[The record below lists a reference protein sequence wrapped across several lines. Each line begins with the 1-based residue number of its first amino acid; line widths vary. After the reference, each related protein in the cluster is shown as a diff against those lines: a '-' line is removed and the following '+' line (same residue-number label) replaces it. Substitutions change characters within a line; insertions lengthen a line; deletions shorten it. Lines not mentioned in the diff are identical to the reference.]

1 LQICRNHRTLRSFG
15 EVTGRGNGNE
25 VEGWTMAATAALKA
39 RPQTQRNADRRSVRT
54 RTIPEQI
61 ADHVAIAIIKGEFRD
76 GEHLPEQKIAA
87 LFDVSHGPVRE
98 AIRTLSKRGLVE
110 FRPRRGAFVIGVTID
125 AIADIFNIRAV
136 LLGLAAHSF
145 AKLPVKQRPMA
156 ELNERMA
163 QIRTLV
169 SSRGVDPETFA
180 QALGRLG
187 RAIFDGCGNAHL
199 TRILREEAA
208 GSVWG
213 YLWREHTLDFLI
225 QKRRTTAAADW
236 AEIVAAIAAGDGKRA
251 SQFTRKALFDSR
263 DAAIDTLQQLRG
275 ETVSPSRFV
284 RE

>member
-1 LQICRNHRTLRSFG
+1 
-15 EVTGRGNGNE
+15 
-25 VEGWTMAATAALKA
+25 MAATAALKVK
-39 RPQTQRNADRRSVRT
+39 PQAQQTTTAVRRNVRT

-61 ADHVAIAIIKGEFRD
+61 ADHVANAIIKGEFRD

-145 AKLPVKQRPMA
+145 AKLPAKQRPMA
-156 ELNERMA
+156 ELNDRIA
-163 QIRTLV
+163 FIRTL
-169 SSRGVDPETFA
+169 SGSRGVDPETFA

-213 YLWREHTLDFLI
+213 YLWREHTLDFHN
-225 QKRRTTAAADW
+225 QKRRTTATADW
-236 AEIVAAIAAGDGKRA
+236 AEVVAAITAGDGKRA

-275 ETVSPSRFV
+275 ESVSASRFV

>member
-1 LQICRNHRTLRSFG
+1 
-15 EVTGRGNGNE
+15 
-25 VEGWTMAATAALKA
+25 MAATAALKA
-39 RPQTQRNADRRSVRT
+39 RPQVRPQVQRSAGADRRSVRT

-76 GEHLPEQKIAA
+76 GEHLAEQKIAA

-125 AIADIFNIRAV
+125 AIADIFNIRAA

-145 AKLPVKQRPMA
+145 AKLPAKQRPMT

-163 QIRTLV
+163 QVRALV
-169 SSRGVDPETFA
+169 TSRGVDPETFA
-180 QALGRLG
+180 QAVGRVG
-187 RAIFDGCGNAHL
+187 RAMYNDCGNAHL

-213 YLWREHTLDFLI
+213 YLWREHTLDFHT

-236 AEIVAAIAAGDGKRA
+236 TEVVEAITAGEGKRA
-251 SQFTRKALFDSR
+251 SQITRKALFDSR

-275 ETVSPSRFV
+275 EQVSASRFV

>member
-1 LQICRNHRTLRSFG
+1 
-15 EVTGRGNGNE
+15 
-25 VEGWTMAATAALKA
+25 MAATAALKVK
-39 RPQTQRNADRRSVRT
+39 PQAPRTAAAPDRRSVRT

-145 AKLPVKQRPMA
+145 AKLPAKQRPMA
-156 ELNERMA
+156 ELNDRIA
-163 QIRTLV
+163 FIRTL
-169 SSRGVDPETFA
+169 SGSRGVDPETFA

-213 YLWREHTLDFLI
+213 YLWREHTLDFHN
-225 QKRRTTAAADW
+225 QKRRTTATADW
-236 AEIVAAIAAGDGKRA
+236 AEVVAAITAGDGKRA

-275 ETVSPSRFV
+275 ESVSASRFV